1 MEKNKPVFHQN
12 RKIAHLLAHHIN
24 NTGKYMN
31 RVLQQKLLNAGHRLT
46 SEQWVVL
53 VCLFDRD
60 GQTPTEICEATL
72 KDKPG
77 ITRILKNMERNKL
90 VINVD
95 NPEDRRSKR
104 VFLTKSVKKIEKQLL
119 DIAAETERQC
129 CNGISEGELE
139 QCRMVLNKIMNNPE

>member
-1 MEKNKPVFHQN
+1 MKEEEFVFHQN

-31 RVLQQKLLNAGHRLT
+31 RVLQQNLQNAGHPVT

-53 VCLFDRD
+53 TSLFDRD
-60 GQTPTEICEATL
+60 GRTPTEICEATL

-77 ITRILKNMERNKL
+77 ITRIVRNMERNKL
-90 VINVD
+90 VICVD
-95 NPEDRRSKR
+95 NPEDGRSKR

-119 DIAAETERQC
+119 NIASETESQC
-129 CNGISEGELE
+129 IKGISEKEIE
-139 QCRMVLNKIMNNPE
+139 QCRSILDKILSNAR